1 MLNIN
6 ATKTVNAK
14 KANKT
19 DVLNRLVDIVK
30 QFSGKTKKPL
40 VIKNTFFQRLCP
52 ACAEYYKDSDEYTL
66 QMENKFILIPEP
78 CQMCSTNFAF
88 YYKVCKR

>member
-6 ATKTVNAK
+6 DTKTVNTTK
-14 KANKT
+14 TNKA
-19 DVLNRLVDIVK
+19 DVLKRLVDIVK
-30 QFSGKTKKPL
+30 QYSDKTKKSL

-66 QMENKFILIPEP
+66 QMENKFILISEP